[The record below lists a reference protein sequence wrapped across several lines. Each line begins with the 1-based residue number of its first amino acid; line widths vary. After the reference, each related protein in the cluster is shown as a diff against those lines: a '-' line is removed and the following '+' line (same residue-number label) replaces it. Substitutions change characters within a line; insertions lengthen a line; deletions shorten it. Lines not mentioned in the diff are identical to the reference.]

1 MSLLRIIPCLLK
13 PFHKHVE
20 TFSPFRASQQD
31 THVYGW
37 GSITSTNTNTP
48 MELSLHKQKPGATG
62 GPPTLHLMR
71 DDSSQ
76 QQVKRSSFLC
86 VQCSMV
92 SHVLHLL
99 MVAPKLEKHRD
110 ERNYAFPWMEV
121 QQQRH
126 NTMLQQQVYDD
137 WPLPPVENIH
147 GTIRTQ
153 SHARDD
159 QHTCWHRKTWMNLMT
174 LYCLSLG
181 KMEGNQPPVPQLNG
195 HFAE

>member
-1 MSLLRIIPCLLK
+1 MWR
-13 PFHKHVE
+13 PFHLFKLLNKIHTFMVE
-20 TFSPFRASQQD
+20 AR
-31 THVYGW
+31 
-37 GSITSTNTNTP
+37 
-48 MELSLHKQKPGATG
+48 SLVHKQKPGSMG

-76 QQVKRSSFLC
+76 WQVKRSSFLC

-92 SHVLHLL
+92 SHILHSL

-121 QQQRH
+121 P
-126 NTMLQQQVYDD
+126 MLWQQVYDD
-137 WPLPPVENIH
+137 WPLPSVENIH

-153 SHARDD
+153 SHVRDD
-159 QHTCWHRKTWMNLMT
+159 QHTCWHRRTWMNLMT